1 MTEKFGRIVP
11 PNKSFNFVEAS
22 RDLDDPHDSMF
33 LTIFWFSPD
42 FWLSCK
48 ESRIQVSKTL
58 IYTSK
63 AVKYHFHQSSKIT
76 QWKHQKQ
83 SVFLDSQQIFEKNL
97 WRSLFFGKIPS
108 WKSRTLLI
116 LVYNYCYKDF
126 PQILSHRFQEQTWWL
141 LDTSKGASTKKFCH
155 T

>member
-48 ESRIQVSKTL
+48 ESRIQVSKKL

-76 QWKHQKQ
+76 LWKHQKQ
-83 SVFLDSQQIFEKNL
+83 LLRGVLSKCFSWQSANFWKEPMKKSV
-97 WRSLFFGKIPS
+97 FGKIPS

-116 LVYNYCYKDF
+116 LVYSYCYKDF
-126 PQILSHRFQEQTWWL
+126 PQILSHQFQEQTF
-141 LDTSKGASTKKFCH
+141 SGKPH
-155 T
+155 